1 MLLVHKVYETLSKQT
16 YGKNKMFSNKSFLFF
31 LKNSMSVVYN
41 LKYLSLGNLG
51 KEIGNDKSKLN
62 LDRKQRTKL
71 SGLWFLRTILGI
83 RHSGFKSQVC
93 HL

>member
-1 MLLVHKVYETLSKQT
+1 MEKIKC
-16 YGKNKMFSNKSFLFF
+16 FLINPFRSF

-51 KEIGNDKSKLN
+51 KQIGNDKSKLN

-71 SGLWFLRTILGI
+71 SGL
-83 RHSGFKSQVC
+83 
-93 HL
+93 

>member
-16 YGKNKMFSNKSFLFF
+16 YGKNKLFSNKSFLSFF
-31 LKNSMSVVYN
+31 KKKNSMSAVYN
-41 LKYLSLGNLG
+41 LNYLSLGNLG

-71 SGLWFLRTILGI
+71 SGL
-83 RHSGFKSQVC
+83 
-93 HL
+93 